1 MKTTSRPQILFTPR
15 RIRKRIREMVARIE
29 ADHRGEELVLI
40 AVLKG
45 SVLFLADLVRAF
57 SRQLAFDF
65 IGVSSYG
72 ASRSSLGVV
81 TLEKEISSDIR
92 GKSVLLVDDI
102 LDTGRTLG
110 WIREHLRRFG
120 PKQVRICVLLEKQ
133 RPRVIEV
140 KADYAGFVIPDAFV
154 YGYGLD
160 FEDKFRHLPYI
171 ACLREGEAPPA
182 LRARGKPRLPRIFAP
197 WQRSKGDR

>member
-1 MKTTSRPQILFTPR
+1 MADVEADMKIDDRRKILFTPQ
-15 RIRKRIREMVARIE
+15 RIQKRIREMVTRIE
-29 ADHRGEELVLI
+29 ADQQGKELVLV

-45 SVLFLADLVRAF
+45 SVVFLADLVRAF

-72 ASRSSLGVV
+72 SSLASLGVV

-110 WIREHLRRFG
+110 WIKEHLRRFS
-120 PKQVRICVLLEKQ
+120 PQEVKICVLLEKQ

-140 KADYAGFVIPDAFV
+140 KADYVGFRIPDVFV

-171 ACLREGEAPPA
+171 AELRKGETPPA
-182 LRARGKPRLPRIFAP
+182 LTGRRGRWRVWRRSPR
-197 WQRSKGDR
+197 